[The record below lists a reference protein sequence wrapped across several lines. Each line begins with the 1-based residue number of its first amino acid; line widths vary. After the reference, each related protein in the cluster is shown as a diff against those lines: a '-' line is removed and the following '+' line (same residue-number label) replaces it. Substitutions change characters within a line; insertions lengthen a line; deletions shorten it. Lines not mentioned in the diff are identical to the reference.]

1 MLTPEQKA
9 QMRRLQTKVVKLET
23 LANNAHQR
31 SLGPVGDN
39 VRIQLRLAARKL
51 EEEVNKARSDL
62 YLLEVLGTP

>member
-9 QMRRLQTKVVKLET
+9 RMKRLQVKVVKLET
-23 LANNAHQR
+23 LANSAHHR

-39 VRIQLRLAARKL
+39 VRVQLRLAARKL
-51 EEEVNKARSDL
+51 TEEVNKARGDL